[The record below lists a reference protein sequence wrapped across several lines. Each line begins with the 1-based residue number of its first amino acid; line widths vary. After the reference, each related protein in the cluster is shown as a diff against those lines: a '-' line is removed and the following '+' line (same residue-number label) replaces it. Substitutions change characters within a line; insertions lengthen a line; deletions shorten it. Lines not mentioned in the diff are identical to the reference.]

1 VLQFESVSKSYRD
14 GTRAV
19 AELSLEVE
27 RGEIVVLIGPSGCGK
42 TTSLRMVNRMVE
54 PTEGRILLEGR
65 DVMALDPVRL
75 RRGIGYVVQQ
85 IGLFPHMT
93 IAENIEVVPR
103 LLGWKPERRRER
115 TRELLDLV
123 GMEPAVYGERFPH
136 ELSGGQQQRIGVL
149 RALAADPDLI
159 LMDEPFG
166 ALDPITREQ
175 LQDELRRLQAAV
187 HKTIVFVTHDMDEAL
202 RLASRIAVLREGR
215 LLQLDTPAELL
226 RRPADE
232 FVAQFVGRHRLAER
246 TAPQTVREIMN
257 HRPVTLGPG
266 ASTEEAF
273 ALMQSRQVDTL
284 LVVDGAGR
292 LQGYVSAWH
301 LAHRRAAGRTLGEVC
316 EEDVALAQPE
326 EDASSAFARMD
337 GEHLPYLAVVDGGQ
351 LLGIVTRR
359 SMVRALAAA
368 VWGDAP

>member
-1 VLQFESVSKSYRD
+1 MLQFKHVSKSYRD
-14 GTRAV
+14 GTVAV
-19 AELSLEVE
+19 DDLSLEVE

-42 TTSLRMVNRMVE
+42 TTSLRMINRMVE
-54 PTEGRILLEGR
+54 PSAGAILLDGR
-65 DVMALDPVRL
+65 DVTSYDPVQL

-103 LLGWKPERRRER
+103 LLGWSPEKRHQRVS
-115 TRELLDLV
+115 ELLDLV
-123 GMEPAVYGERFPH
+123 GMDPAVYRDRFPH

-149 RALAADPDLI
+149 RALAADPELI

-175 LQDELRRLQAAV
+175 LQDELKRLQEAV

-202 RLASRIAVLREGR
+202 RLASRIAVLRQGHVV
-215 LLQLDTPAELL
+215 QYATPAEIL
-226 RRPADE
+226 RSPADE

-246 TAPQTVREIMN
+246 EAPQTVREIMN
-257 HRPVTLGPG
+257 TRPVVLGPS

-284 LVVDGAGR
+284 LVVDAQGG
-292 LQGYVSAWH
+292 LHGYVSALH
-301 LAHRRAAGRTLGEVC
+301 LAHRRAAGHSLGEIC
-316 EEDVALAQPE
+316 EPDVAVIGPY
-326 EDASSAFARMD
+326 EDASGAFNRMD
-337 GEHLPYLAVVDGGQ
+337 QEHLPYLAVVEDGR
-351 LLGIVTRR
+351 LKGIVTRR

-368 VWGDAP
+368 VWGEAQ